1 MQIITKN
8 KLLVLETTGIWLMK
22 RRTGI
27 GDGEIIRPLLEYI
40 QQNENDGH
48 FLHVPA

>member
-1 MQIITKN
+1 
-8 KLLVLETTGIWLMK
+8 MK

-27 GDGEIIRPLLEYI
+27 RDSEIIRPLLEYI